1 MNKYNKKIET
11 VQGEISSLQKKLTE
25 KKRLL
30 HDLELKQKEE
40 EKKERI
46 EENERLRKLIE
57 ERYGSVSP
65 EEVLQILDQNMNED
79 HSNDGSNL

>member
-11 VQGEISSLQKKLTE
+11 VQGEISSLQKNLTE

-65 EEVLQILDQNMNED
+65 EEVLQILNQNLNED

>member
-65 EEVLQILDQNMNED
+65 EEVLQILNQNLNED

>member
-1 MNKYNKKIET
+1 MNKYDKKIES
-11 VQGEISSLQKKLTE
+11 VQKEISSLQKKLAD
-25 KKRLL
+25 KKKLL

-46 EENERLRKLIE
+46 AENEKLRKLIE

-65 EEVLQILDQNMNED
+65 EEVLQILDQNLNED

>member
-1 MNKYNKKIET
+1 MNKYDKKIES
-11 VQGEISSLQKKLTE
+11 VQSEILSLQKKLAD
-25 KKRLL
+25 KKKLL

-46 EENERLRKLIE
+46 AENEKLRKLIE

-65 EEVLQILDQNMNED
+65 EEVIQILDQNLNED

>member
-1 MNKYNKKIET
+1 MNKYDKKIES
-11 VQGEISSLQKKLTE
+11 VQSEISSLQKKLAD
-25 KKRLL
+25 KKKLL

-46 EENERLRKLIE
+46 AENETLRKLIE

-65 EEVLQILDQNMNED
+65 EEVLQILDQNLNED

>member
-1 MNKYNKKIET
+1 MNKYDKKIET
-11 VQGEISSLQKKLTE
+11 VQSEISSLQKKITE
-25 KKRLL
+25 KKKLL

-46 EENERLRKLIE
+46 EENEKLRKLIE

-65 EEVLQILDQNMNED
+65 EEVIQILDQNLNED

>member
-1 MNKYNKKIET
+1 MNKYDKKIET
-11 VQGEISSLQKKLTE
+11 VQSEISSLQKKITE
-25 KKRLL
+25 KKKLL

-46 EENERLRKLIE
+46 EENEKLRKLIE

-65 EEVLQILDQNMNED
+65 EEVLQILDQNLNED

>member
-1 MNKYNKKIET
+1 MSKYEKKIET
-11 VQGEISSLQKKLTE
+11 VQSEISSLQKKLTD

-40 EKKERI
+40 EKEERI
-46 EENERLRKLIE
+46 AENEKLRKLIE

-65 EEVLQILDQNMNED
+65 EEVLQILDQNLNEE
-79 HSNDGSNL
+79 HSNDGSNV